1 MKRSIKK
8 FMLTALLLCVTVL
21 LGSCSFLEGEQ
32 QPQVQNYSELTQTEV
47 FPVRLEIGEQSY
59 LISSRPHSF
68 AVLSADLAQALED
81 MGVASMIT
89 ALCSD
94 APAGISSS
102 GTVDCGTVLDP
113 NIEQIIAARPDRVLV
128 SSQMRQSSLEQLEQA
143 GLQVIQ
149 FEQPQDIDSIK
160 QRYRQL
166 YTLCY
171 GSEGTARAQ
180 TFWES
185 YQQALDAAIS
195 PAAEYVRV
203 SSKKQVIYLADLPLT
218 MATGE
223 TFEGQLLNQMG
234 FVNLGELGSRWKYPE
249 VELGALQPEIIFYD
263 NTLSPEQIIESET
276 YAQTPA
282 VQSEQLYAVDFAA
295 IRLKG
300 LPMISELAKMAQ
312 AAYPQAYSGS

>member
-8 FMLTALLLCVTVL
+8 FTLAALLLCVTVL
-21 LGSCSFLEGEQ
+21 LGSCSFWEGEQ

-47 FPVRLEIGEQSY
+47 FPIRLEIGEESY
-59 LISSRPHSF
+59 LIPSRPRSF

-81 MGVASMIT
+81 MGAASTIT

-102 GTVDCGTVLDP
+102 GAVDCGTLLDP
-113 NIEQIIAARPDRVLV
+113 DIEQIVAARPDWVLV
-128 SSQMRQSSLEQLEQA
+128 SSQMRQSSLDQLEQA

-149 FEQPQDIDSIK
+149 FEQPQDLDGVK

-171 GSEGTARAQ
+171 GSEGTARAD
-180 TFWES
+180 TFWEN
-185 YQQALDAAIS
+185 YQQALNAAIS

-203 SSKKQVIYLADLPLT
+203 SSKKAVIYLAELPLT

-234 FVNLGELGSRWKYPE
+234 FINLGELGSRWKYPE
-249 VELGALQPEIIFYD
+249 VELDELMPEVIFYD
-263 NTLSPEQIIESET
+263 NNLSPEQIIESEI

-300 LPMISELAKMAQ
+300 LPMINELAKMAQ

>member
-1 MKRSIKK
+1 M
-8 FMLTALLLCVTVL
+8 
-21 LGSCSFLEGEQ
+21 
-32 QPQVQNYSELTQTEV
+32 
-47 FPVRLEIGEQSY
+47 
-59 LISSRPHSF
+59 
-68 AVLSADLAQALED
+68 
-81 MGVASMIT
+81 
-89 ALCSD
+89 
-94 APAGISSS
+94 
-102 GTVDCGTVLDP
+102 
-113 NIEQIIAARPDRVLV
+113 
-128 SSQMRQSSLEQLEQA
+128 
-143 GLQVIQ
+143 
-149 FEQPQDIDSIK
+149 
-160 QRYRQL
+160 
-166 YTLCY
+166 
-171 GSEGTARAQ
+171 
-180 TFWES
+180 
-185 YQQALDAAIS
+185 DAAIS

-249 VELGALQPEIIFYD
+249 VELDALQPEIIFYD

>member
-59 LISSRPHSF
+59 LISSKPHSF

-113 NIEQIIAARPDRVLV
+113 NIEQIIAARPDWVLV
-128 SSQMRQSSLEQLEQA
+128 STQMRQSSLEQLEQ
-143 GLQVIQ
+143 
-149 FEQPQDIDSIK
+149 
-160 QRYRQL
+160 
-166 YTLCY
+166 TH
-171 GSEGTARAQ
+171 
-180 TFWES
+180 
-185 YQQALDAAIS
+185 
-195 PAAEYVRV
+195 
-203 SSKKQVIYLADLPLT
+203 
-218 MATGE
+218 
-223 TFEGQLLNQMG
+223 
-234 FVNLGELGSRWKYPE
+234 
-249 VELGALQPEIIFYD
+249 
-263 NTLSPEQIIESET
+263 
-276 YAQTPA
+276 
-282 VQSEQLYAVDFAA
+282 
-295 IRLKG
+295 
-300 LPMISELAKMAQ
+300 
-312 AAYPQAYSGS
+312 

>member
-113 NIEQIIAARPDRVLV
+113 NIEQIIAARPDWVLV
-128 SSQMRQSSLEQLEQA
+128 STQMRQSSLEQLEQA

-203 SSKKQVIYLADLPLT
+203 SSKKQVIYLADHGHRRDLRRADAQPDGLCQPRRTRFPLEISGGG
-218 MATGE
+218 AGRSAA
-223 TFEGQLLNQMG
+223 GDHLL
-234 FVNLGELGSRWKYPE
+234 
-249 VELGALQPEIIFYD
+249 
-263 NTLSPEQIIESET
+263 
-276 YAQTPA
+276 
-282 VQSEQLYAVDFAA
+282 
-295 IRLKG
+295 
-300 LPMISELAKMAQ
+300 
-312 AAYPQAYSGS
+312 

>member
-102 GTVDCGTVLDP
+102 GLG
-113 NIEQIIAARPDRVLV
+113 
-128 SSQMRQSSLEQLEQA
+128 A
-143 GLQVIQ
+143 GLHPDAP
-149 FEQPQDIDSIK
+149 EQP
-160 QRYRQL
+160 
-166 YTLCY
+166 
-171 GSEGTARAQ
+171 GTAGAGG
-180 TFWES
+180 
-185 YQQALDAAIS
+185 AAGH
-195 PAAEYVRV
+195 PV
-203 SSKKQVIYLADLPLT
+203 
-218 MATGE
+218 
-223 TFEGQLLNQMG
+223 
-234 FVNLGELGSRWKYPE
+234 
-249 VELGALQPEIIFYD
+249 
-263 NTLSPEQIIESET
+263 
-276 YAQTPA
+276 
-282 VQSEQLYAVDFAA
+282 
-295 IRLKG
+295 
-300 LPMISELAKMAQ
+300 
-312 AAYPQAYSGS
+312 